1 MQNERKDRQFAF
13 FKISNCF
20 NSLSYQFQFS
30 VLINEFVF
38 DVKNGNYYLKLRPK
52 TGEKSS
58 VFSLGFQLLR
68 LKTATVNCK
77 LSTKKQP
84 DNH

>member
-38 DVKNGNYYLKLRPK
+38 DVKKGNYYLKLRPK
-52 TGEKSS
+52 TGEKSQFSVS
-58 VFSLGFQLLR
+58 VFSY
-68 LKTATVNCK
+68 
-77 LSTKKQP
+77 
-84 DNH
+84 